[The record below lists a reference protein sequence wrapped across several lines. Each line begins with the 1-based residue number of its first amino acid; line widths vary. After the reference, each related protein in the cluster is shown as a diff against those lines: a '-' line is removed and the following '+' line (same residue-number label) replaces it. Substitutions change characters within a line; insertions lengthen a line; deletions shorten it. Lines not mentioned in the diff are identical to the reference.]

1 MERINL
7 VLTCL
12 TALTVV
18 LAIKVVG
25 IMLASALLIL
35 PAVTAL
41 QIAKG
46 FRGAMVVA
54 VLVSVA
60 SVFVGVTASFF
71 LDLPAG
77 ATIVMCNI
85 VVFAIVLI
93 IKKVNLG
100 FSK

>member
-1 MERINL
+1 
-7 VLTCL
+7 VLTSL

-54 VLVSVA
+54 ILVSIA

-85 VVFAIVLI
+85 VLFAIVLI